1 MNVHRTIQTVVV
13 VANLEKRRAAEYLKS
28 ITKTLEDKGIRTLVL
43 SYRGQESVT
52 PSLEAEYAS
61 AEMAIVLGGDGTVL
75 FCCRLFASRPIPVLG
90 INLGT
95 VGFMTEVVGEDW
107 LPALESFEQGDSGLS
122 ERMMLDIEVHRDGR
136 TLLTES
142 ALNDCVLS
150 GSSASRLV
158 GLDVDL
164 SGVFLGQYRADGLI
178 VATPT
183 GSTAYS
189 LSAGGPIL
197 HPEAEGMI
205 LTPICP
211 HSLSNRPLV
220 LPPHEK
226 ITLSVKQNQR
236 IPVTLTVDGRG
247 VFQPRPGDKITV
259 GRHAKKALLVK
270 SDNRSFYEI
279 VHAKLN

>member
-1 MNVHRTIQTVVV
+1 MKLTTVVV
-13 VANLEKRRAAEYLKS
+13 VANLEKSKAAEYLKS
-28 ITKTLEDKGIRTLVL
+28 IVKVLEVRGIKSLIL
-43 SYRGQESVT
+43 SYRGQEPVT
-52 PSLEAEYAS
+52 PALEAEYAE
-61 AEMAIVLGGDGTVL
+61 AQAAIVLGGDGTVL
-75 FCCRLFASRPIPVLG
+75 FCARLFASRPIPLLG

-95 VGFMTEVVGEDW
+95 VGFMTEVLGEEW
-107 LPALESFEQGDSGLS
+107 LEAFDRFAGGEAGLS
-122 ERMMLDIEVHRDGR
+122 ERLMLDIEVKRGGK
-136 TLLTES
+136 TILKES

-150 GSSASRLV
+150 GASASRLV
-158 GLDVDL
+158 VLDVDL

-178 VATPT
+178 IATPT

-197 HPEAEGMI
+197 HPETEALI

-220 LPPHEK
+220 LPSPEK
-226 ITLSVKQNQR
+226 ITVSVKQNQR

-247 VFQPRPGDKITV
+247 VFQPRPGDRVTV
-259 GRHAKKALLVK
+259 GRHPKKALLVK
-270 SDNRSFYEI
+270 SDRRSFYEI

>member
-1 MNVHRTIQTVVV
+1 MVLSTVVV
-13 VANLEKRRAAEYLKS
+13 VANLEKRRAAEYMKS
-28 ITKTLEDKGIRTLVL
+28 ITKTLEAKGITALVL
-43 SYRGQESVT
+43 AYRGQETVT
-52 PSLEAEYAS
+52 AELEAEYA
-61 AEMAIVLGGDGTVL
+61 AAQAAIVLGGDGTVL
-75 FCCRLFASRPIPVLG
+75 FSCRLFSSRPIPILG

-95 VGFMTEVVGEDW
+95 VGFMTEVLGEEW
-107 LPALESFEQGDSGLS
+107 LEALESFERGEARIS
-122 ERMMLDIEVHRDGR
+122 ERLMLDIEVHRDGR
-136 TLLTES
+136 TLLRES

-150 GSSASRLV
+150 GASASRLV
-158 GLDVDL
+158 VLDVDL
-164 SGVFLGQYRADGLI
+164 SGVFLGQYRADGI
-178 VATPT
+178 IIASPT

-197 HPEAEGMI
+197 HPETEALI

-220 LPPHEK
+220 IPAQEK
-226 ITLSVKQNQR
+226 ITVSVKQNQR

-259 GRHAKKALLVK
+259 GRHPRKALLVK
-270 SDNRSFYEI
+270 SDRRSFYEI

>member
-1 MNVHRTIQTVVV
+1 MVLSTVVV

-28 ITKTLEDKGIRTLVL
+28 ITKTLESKGITTLVL
-43 SYRGQESVT
+43 SYRGQETVT
-52 PSLEAEYAS
+52 AELEAEYSS
-61 AEMAIVLGGDGTVL
+61 AEAAIVLGGDGTVL
-75 FCCRLFASRPIPVLG
+75 FSCRLFSSRPIPILG
-90 INLGT
+90 INLGH
-95 VGFMTEVVGEDW
+95 VGFMTEVLGEEW
-107 LPALESFEQGDSGLS
+107 LEALESFEKGEARIS
-122 ERMMLDIEVHRDGR
+122 ERLMLDIEVHREGR
-136 TLLTES
+136 TLLRES
-142 ALNDCVLS
+142 GLNDCVLS
-150 GSSASRLV
+150 GASASRLV
-158 GLDVDL
+158 VLDVDL

-178 VATPT
+178 IASPT

-197 HPEAEGMI
+197 HPETEALI

-220 LPPHEK
+220 LPAHEK
-226 ITLSVKQNQR
+226 ITVSVKQNQR

-259 GRHAKKALLVK
+259 GRHPKKALLVK
-270 SDNRSFYEI
+270 SDRRSFYEI

>member
-1 MNVHRTIQTVVV
+1 MDLKTVVV

-28 ITKTLEDKGIRTLVL
+28 ITKTLEGKGIGSMVL
-43 SYRGQESVT
+43 SYRGQETVT
-52 PSLEAEYAS
+52 PELESEYA
-61 AEMAIVLGGDGTVL
+61 AAQAAIVLGGDGTVL
-75 FCCRLFASRPIPVLG
+75 FSCRLFSSRPIPILG
-90 INLGT
+90 VNLGT
-95 VGFMTEVVGEDW
+95 VGFMTEVLGEEW
-107 LPALESFEQGDSGLS
+107 LEAFESFARGDARIS
-122 ERMMLDIEVHRDGR
+122 ERLMLDIEVHREGR
-136 TLLTES
+136 TLIRES

-158 GLDVDL
+158 VLDVDL

-178 VATPT
+178 IASPT

-197 HPEAEGMI
+197 HPETEALI

-220 LPPHEK
+220 LPPQEK
-226 ITLSVKQNQR
+226 ITVSVKQNQR

-259 GRHAKKALLVK
+259 GRHPMKALLVK
-270 SDNRSFYEI
+270 SDRRSFYEI

>member
-1 MNVHRTIQTVVV
+1 MYVKTVVV
-13 VANLEKRRAAEYLKS
+13 VANLEKRKAGDYLKA
-28 ITKTLEDKGIRTLVL
+28 ITAVLETKGIRTLVL
-43 SYRGQESVT
+43 SYKGIEAVT
-52 PSLEAEYAS
+52 QALQDEYAA
-61 AEMAIVLGGDGTVL
+61 AEAAIVLGGDGTVL
-75 FCCRLFASRPIPVLG
+75 FTARLFAHRPIPLLG
-90 INLGT
+90 VNLGT
-95 VGFMTEVVGEDW
+95 VGFMTEVLGEEW
-107 LPALESFEQGDSGLS
+107 LEAFESFERGEAGIS
-122 ERMMLDIEVHRDGR
+122 ERLMLDIEVHRGGQV
-136 TLLTES
+136 LLKES

-158 GLDVDL
+158 VLDVDL
-164 SGVFLGQYRADGLI
+164 SGVVLGQYRADGLI

-197 HPEAEGMI
+197 HPETEALI

-220 LPPHEK
+220 LPSFEK
-226 ITLSVKQNQR
+226 ITVSVKQNQR

-247 VFQPRPGDKITV
+247 VFQPRPGDQITV
-259 GRHAKKALLVK
+259 GRHPKKALLVK
-270 SDNRSFYEI
+270 SDRRSFYEI

>member
-1 MNVHRTIQTVVV
+1 MVLSTVVV

-28 ITKTLEDKGIRTLVL
+28 ITKTLETRGIVPLVL

-52 PSLEAEYAS
+52 PELEAEYAA
-61 AEMAIVLGGDGTVL
+61 AEAAIVLGGDGTVL
-75 FCCRLFASRPIPVLG
+75 FTCRLFATRPIPILG
-90 INLGT
+90 VNLGT
-95 VGFMTEVVGEDW
+95 VGFMTEVLGEEW
-107 LPALESFEQGDSGLS
+107 LEAFDAFTQGDSGLS
-122 ERMMLDIEVHRDGR
+122 SRLMLDIEVHRDDR
-136 TLLTES
+136 CLLKES
-142 ALNDCVLS
+142 ALNDCVL
-150 GSSASRLV
+150 GGASSSRLV
-158 GLDVDL
+158 VLDVDL
-164 SGVFLGQYRADGLI
+164 SGVFLGQYRADGI
-178 VATPT
+178 IIATPT

-197 HPEAEGMI
+197 HPETEALI

-220 LPPHEK
+220 IPPQEK
-226 ITLSVKQNQR
+226 ITVSVKQNQR

-270 SDNRSFYEI
+270 SDRRSFYEI

>member
-1 MNVHRTIQTVVV
+1 MELKTVVV
-13 VANLEKRRAAEYLKS
+13 VANLEKRKAAEYLKT
-28 ITKTLEDKGIRTLVL
+28 ITKTLEAKGIEPLIL

-52 PSLEAEYAS
+52 PELEAEYSRAQ
-61 AEMAIVLGGDGTVL
+61 AAIVLGGDGTVL
-75 FCCRLFASRPIPVLG
+75 FSVRLFSSRPIPILG
-90 INLGT
+90 VNLGT
-95 VGFMTEVVGEDW
+95 VGFMTEVMGEEW
-107 LPALESFEQGDSGLS
+107 LEAFETFERGEAGLS
-122 ERMMLDIEVHRDGR
+122 ERLMLDIEVHREGR
-136 TLLTES
+136 VLLHES

-158 GLDVDL
+158 VLDVDL

-178 VATPT
+178 AASPT

-197 HPEAEGMI
+197 HPETEALI

-220 LPPHEK
+220 LPAQEK
-226 ITLSVKQNQR
+226 ITISVKQNQR

-247 VFQPRPGDKITV
+247 VFQPRPGDRISV
-259 GRHAKKALLVK
+259 GRHPRKALLVK
-270 SDNRSFYEI
+270 SDRRSFYEI

>member
-1 MNVHRTIQTVVV
+1 MELKTVVV
-13 VANLEKRRAAEYLKS
+13 VANLDKRKAAEYSKIIL
-28 ITKTLEDKGIRTLVL
+28 KTLEARGIATLVL
-43 SYRGQESVT
+43 SYRGQETVT
-52 PSLEAEYAS
+52 PELEAEYAS
-61 AEMAIVLGGDGTVL
+61 AEVAIVLGGDGTVL
-75 FCCRLFASRPIPVLG
+75 FTCRLFSTRPIPILG
-90 INLGT
+90 VNLGT
-95 VGFMTEVVGEDW
+95 VGFMTEVLGEEW
-107 LPALESFEQGDSGLS
+107 LEALEAFWRGETGLS
-122 ERMMLDIEVHRDGR
+122 ERLMLDIEVHRDGR
-136 TLLTES
+136 TLLRES

-158 GLDVDL
+158 VLDVDL

-178 VATPT
+178 VASPT

-197 HPEAEGMI
+197 HPETEALI

-220 LPPHEK
+220 LPAQEK
-226 ITLSVKQNQR
+226 ITVSVKQNQR

-247 VFQPRPGDKITV
+247 VFQPRPGDRITV
-259 GRHAKKALLVK
+259 GRHPKKALLVK
-270 SDNRSFYEI
+270 SDRRSFYEI

>member
-1 MNVHRTIQTVVV
+1 MKLTTVVV
-13 VANLEKRRAAEYLKS
+13 VANLEKSKAAEYLKS
-28 ITKTLEDKGIRTLVL
+28 IVKVLEARGIRSLIL

-52 PSLEAEYAS
+52 SALEAEYAE
-61 AEMAIVLGGDGTVL
+61 AQAAIVLGGDGTVL
-75 FCCRLFASRPIPVLG
+75 FCARLFASRPIPLLG

-95 VGFMTEVVGEDW
+95 VGFMTEVLGEEWLEAFDRFVGGE
-107 LPALESFEQGDSGLS
+107 AVLS
-122 ERMMLDIEVHRDGR
+122 ERLMLDIEVKRGGK
-136 TLLTES
+136 TLLRES

-150 GSSASRLV
+150 GASASRLV
-158 GLDVDL
+158 VLDVDL

-197 HPEAEGMI
+197 HPETEALI

-220 LPPHEK
+220 LPAPEK
-226 ITLSVKQNQR
+226 ITVSVKQNQR

-247 VFQPRPGDKITV
+247 VFQPRPGDRITV
-259 GRHAKKALLVK
+259 GRHPRKALLVK
-270 SDNRSFYEI
+270 SDRRSFYEI

>member
-1 MNVHRTIQTVVV
+1 MRNGGKMQSVVV

-28 ITKTLEDKGIRTLVL
+28 ITKTLESKGIHTLVL
-43 SYRGQESVT
+43 SYRGQETVT
-52 PSLEAEYAS
+52 TALEAEYA
-61 AEMAIVLGGDGTVL
+61 AADAAIVLGGDGTVL
-75 FCCRLFASRPIPVLG
+75 FCCRLFASRPIPVIG
-90 INLGT
+90 VNLGT
-95 VGFMTEVVGEDW
+95 VGFMTEVLGEDW
-107 LPALESFEQGDSGLS
+107 LAALESFERGDSGLS
-122 ERMMLDIEVHRDGR
+122 ERMMLGIEVLRDGQIM
-136 TLLTES
+136 LVES

-164 SGVFLGQYRADGLI
+164 SGFFLGQYRADGLI

-197 HPEAEGMI
+197 HPEAESMI

-220 LPPHEK
+220 LPPQEK
-226 ITLSVKQNQR
+226 ITISVKQNQR

-259 GRHAKKALLVK
+259 GRHEKKALLVK

>member
-1 MNVHRTIQTVVV
+1 VKTPRKIQTVVV

-28 ITKTLEDKGIRTLVL
+28 ITKTLEGKGIRTLVL

-61 AEMAIVLGGDGTVL
+61 AETAIVLGGDGTVL

-95 VGFMTEVVGEDW
+95 VGFMTEVLGEDW
-107 LPALESFEQGDSGLS
+107 LAALESFEQGEAGLS

-259 GRHAKKALLVK
+259 GRHDKKALLVK